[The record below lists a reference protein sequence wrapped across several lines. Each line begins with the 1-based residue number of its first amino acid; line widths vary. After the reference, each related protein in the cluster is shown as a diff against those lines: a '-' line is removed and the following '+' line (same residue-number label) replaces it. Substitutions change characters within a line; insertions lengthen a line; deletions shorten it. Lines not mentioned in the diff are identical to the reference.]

1 MIHTLVLDRETR
13 TFTQVADSDA
23 ISSLCSNASKIVW
36 VDVSDPT
43 SLDFDSLAK
52 QFGFHPLSIEDCRH
66 QHQRPK
72 VEEFPGYYFIVL
84 YEAVLNDV
92 GRLQLGELGIFLGKN
107 YLVTVHSEP
116 IRAIETAERLW
127 RSWTDLAERG
137 TGLLAYLLIDA
148 VVDDYLPL
156 LDTVS
161 DRMDSL
167 EDQIFADFQ
176 AESLEEIFRIKKE
189 LLVLRRAVT
198 PLRDVFNT
206 LLRREQPI
214 FSRET
219 HTYFQDVFDH
229 SDSCCGHNRHVKG
242 HDRLD
247 DGRLSLHFR
256 QSYESDHEETNV
268 DRDDSDVSDTRG
280 GYLWHEFR
288 LHARAQMEVRICGRT
303 VIDVNRGSGD
313 LFPLSKD
320 QMALRQAG
328 HQHRREDRLSR
339 RKTEKGDPSR
349 NHARAVRTRRD
360 GGSGR
365 F

>member
-1 MIHTLVLDRETR
+1 MIHTLVLDREAR
-13 TFTQVADSDA
+13 TFTQVADADA
-23 ISSLCSNASKIVW
+23 ISGLCSNDSKIVW

-43 SLDFDSLAK
+43 SLDFDNLAR

-116 IRAIETAERLW
+116 IRAIQTAERLW

-137 TGLLAYLLIDA
+137 TGLLSYLLIDA

-167 EDQIFADFQ
+167 EDRIFADFQ
-176 AESLEEIFRIKKE
+176 DESLEEIFRIKKE
-189 LLVLRRAVT
+189 LLLLRRAVT

-229 SDSCCGHNRHVKG
+229 LIRVADTIDTLRDMIGSMMDAYLSISGNRMNLVMK
-242 HDRLD
+242 RLTSIATILMSVTLVAGIYGMNFD
-247 DGRLSLHFR
+247 YMPELKWRFGYVGALLSMLVVGLAIYSHFR
-256 QSYESDHEETNV
+256 
-268 DRDDSDVSDTRG
+268 
-280 GYLWHEFR
+280 
-288 LHARAQMEVRICGRT
+288 RIKW
-303 VIDVNRGSGD
+303 
-313 LFPLSKD
+313 L
-320 QMALRQAG
+320 
-328 HQHRREDRLSR
+328 
-339 RKTEKGDPSR
+339 
-349 NHARAVRTRRD
+349 
-360 GGSGR
+360 
-365 F
+365 